1 MKFTRLLSA
10 LLGCCLASGV
20 LAQTSATGAEK
31 QNTQVHVTPHV
42 LSAERDMQEQARA
55 WGLQIEEWTR
65 YQNLMNGPLG
75 IYSPGLDP
83 LTALGIEARNDEE
96 RRRYAERQ
104 VQAESMRVAKELAY
118 QQAYDEAFRRL
129 YPDLMPVVGL
139 AGLDSSKSGSTG
151 TAYVQ
156 QSGEDNGQSNGQ
168 SDGRLAVFV
177 KENCPACDERVV
189 ALQKAN
195 QSFDIYVVGSNADDA
210 VVRRWATRAGID
222 ADKVRERIITLNHD
236 DGRWLLTGVGGELPA
251 VVREVNGGSGRLWQ
265 RE

>member
-1 MKFTRLLSA
+1 MKCTRLLCV

-20 LAQTSATGAEK
+20 FAQTSATDADK

-42 LSAERDMQEQARA
+42 LSVERDMQAQAKA
-55 WGLQIEEWTR
+55 WGLQPEEWTR

-104 VQAESMRVAKELAY
+104 VQAESLRVAKELAY

-139 AGLDSSKSGSTG
+139 AGLDGGKSGSTG

-156 QSGEDNGQSNGQ
+156 QSGGGDGQ

-195 QSFDIYVVGSNADDA
+195 QSFDIYVVGSDADDA

-222 ADKVRERIITLNHD
+222 ADKVRARIITLNHD
-236 DGRWLLTGVGGELPA
+236 DGRWRLTGVGGKLPA
-251 VVREVNGGSGRLWQ
+251 VVREVNGESGRLWR

>member
-1 MKFTRLLSA
+1 MRFTRFLSV

-20 LAQTSATGAEK
+20 LAQTRTTDADK

-42 LSAERDMQEQARA
+42 QSAERDMQAQARA
-55 WGLQIEEWTR
+55 WGLQPEEWTR

-139 AGLDSSKSGSTG
+139 AGLDGGKSVRTG
-151 TAYVQ
+151 TAY
-156 QSGEDNGQSNGQ
+156 DNGQS
-168 SDGRLAVFV
+168 DDRLAVFV

-195 QSFDIYVVGSNADDA
+195 QSFDIYVVGSDADDA

-222 ADKVRERIITLNHD
+222 ADKVRAHTITLNHD